1 MKKMTI
7 KALCLVCC
15 VSLLLAVCCSCGK
28 AESAQK
34 RKPYIVGTTSNVES
48 AQGIAENDKFR
59 LDWDAETA
67 NVLITDKTTG
77 YIYSQIPYEYYTQNR
92 DALKIANNNFMPGT
106 PVPEVTTDNANLNI
120 YSPLFITALGLTDNA
135 TTTYYSNVD
144 VFKRGRVGSKTIEN
158 GIRVTYY
165 FDALMISVPVDYT
178 ITEQGFNVQ
187 VVPTDI
193 VEGDDENRILTVSL
207 SPMINA
213 VKNSADSYLVVPSG
227 SGALMYTDV
236 RGDGTAR
243 TFSGEVYGTDPA
255 VELYEKL
262 SNSEEVRLPVFGTV
276 EGDRAVM
283 AIIENGSEK
292 CVINAQAGSKNLG
305 LSSAYVTCYVRGY
318 NRPVSTIL
326 AGRIRIRTH
335 IKDNLT
341 ASEPITVSYHVL
353 SGEKA
358 NYTGMANYY
367 SEWLVKNKGMSES
380 AESRLLYTQIVG
392 GFQSNELFLG
402 IPYKKTKSLTT
413 YEQAGEIASAL
424 AEMVGDNMLV
434 NMVGYGSTGVA
445 YGKVGGGYTLTGA
458 SGNKSSLK
466 DFNKLCEEL
475 GIDTYYNFD
484 IVRFLSSAKGL
495 GNTAVTANNA
505 ASKQYKYNISTRLRE
520 MDDYHFL
527 LQRAELD
534 DAAEVLLKTADK
546 YGINNIALDSFGSI
560 AYSDYVDEKYF
571 NKEGTQ
577 EQYSE
582 IAEQVK
588 KDNKLLL
595 NEANEYAAVTA
606 DVILDVPTGSNMD
619 VSIDMDIPFYQIV
632 FKGYVE
638 FANSSINLALNDR
651 TQFLK
656 AIETGTGLS
665 FMLTGEYS
673 ADTTL
678 VGETVFYAT
687 LFEDN
692 KETIASL
699 LDESKEYL
707 ESVKSAKI
715 TAHSNLSAKV
725 TKTVFSNGV
734 GVIVNYGD
742 SAVTVENVKV
752 PAKGFTV
759 LEKGGEVIG

>member
-7 KALCLVCC
+7 KALCLICC
-15 VSLLLAVCCSCGK
+15 VSLILAVCCSCGEAK
-28 AESAQK
+28 NTAK
-34 RKPYIVGTTSNVES
+34 KTPYVVGTTSNVES
-48 AQGIAENDKFR
+48 GQGIAENGKFR

-106 PVPEVTTDNANLNI
+106 PVPEATSDNANLNL
-120 YSPLFITALGLTDNA
+120 YSPLFITALGMTDNA

-144 VFKRGRVGSKTIEN
+144 VFKRGRVSSKKIDG

-187 VVPTDI
+187 IVPTDI
-193 VEGDDENRILTVSL
+193 VEGGDENRILTVSL

-213 VKNSADSYLVVPSG
+213 VKNSKDAYLVVPSG

-243 TFSGEVYGTDPA
+243 TFSGEVYGSDPA
-255 VELYEKL
+255 VEMYEKL
-262 SNSEEVRLPVFGTV
+262 SNSEEVRLPIFGVV

-283 AIIENGSEK
+283 SIIENGSEK

-305 LSSAYVTCYVRGY
+305 VSSAYVTCYVRGY

-335 IKDNLT
+335 IKDDLT
-341 ASEPITVSYHVL
+341 ASDPITVSYHVL
-353 SGEKA
+353 GGEKA
-358 NYTGMANYY
+358 NYSGMANYY
-367 SEWLVKNKGMSES
+367 SDWLVKNKGMSES

-413 YEQAGEIASAL
+413 YKQAGEIASAL
-424 AEMVGDNMLV
+424 AEIAGDNMLI
-434 NMVGYGSTGVA
+434 NMVGFGSTGVA
-445 YGKVGGGYTLTGA
+445 YGEVGGGFTLTGA

-466 DFNKLCEEL
+466 DFTKLCEEL
-475 GIDTYYNFD
+475 GVDTYFNFD
-484 IVRFLSSAKGL
+484 MVRFLSSAKGL

-527 LQRAELD
+527 LQRDELN
-534 DAAEVLLKTADK
+534 AAADEVLEAIDK
-546 YGINNIALDSFGSI
+546 YGIKNVALDSLGSI

-577 EQYSE
+577 EQYAE
-582 IAEQVK
+582 IAKELK
-588 KDNKLLL
+588 AENKLLL

-619 VSIDMDIPFYQIV
+619 VSIDKDIPFYQIV

-638 FANSSINLALNDR
+638 FANNSINLALNDR

-665 FMLTGEYS
+665 FMLTAEYS

-715 TAHSNLSAKV
+715 TSHQNINADV

-734 GVIVNYGD
+734 SVLVNYGD
-742 SAVTVENVKV
+742 KAADVEGVQV
-752 PAKGFTV
+752 PANGFKT